1 MKRLLNHIEEKK
13 RNNML
18 QPQSVPITFQGG
30 LSSKTDAL
38 QVQLPNVLSLENAL
52 FDKVGALNKRPGYN
66 VLNKNTTTDGI
77 ITSAAAVDTFNSELC
92 LFDNSNVYTYIH
104 SINSWSNR
112 GPAISL
118 INTNSKIVD
127 QTGAQQ
133 LNPDCA
139 FLDNIKVFAYED
151 SRGPVRY
158 CVLDALTNAYI
169 ISDKPIQGSIQKP
182 KLISVYG
189 LIYLFYTSNNNL
201 YYQTINPSN
210 PSVISV
216 QHNVVADG
224 YTNFVYDVCVNSL
237 SPTADDLIYI
247 AYFNN
252 SGEVTTL
259 SLDSAGNVSNIT
271 GVAHGAE
278 AIEDTNYLSISIVP
292 VLNGHNW
299 ISWSTGEHVYT
310 AAYDLQFAPILAN
323 LILIDTLTCPL
334 VTGIESTNSGALQII
349 YEVLGDITSNE
360 SVKSQIIS
368 LNGTITYVGQLLS
381 VGLAAKPYRQGKDT
395 FINLAYQ
402 SQGTQYF
409 TGGPII
415 PLQNTY
421 FTALLTNAPFTIVS
435 KVAAGTA
442 GGLRTNNMVS
452 ETVEIEPGIFLWA
465 NLTQNKLISEDL
477 VTFSLTGVNSTVI
490 DYTNKNKFNSVTF
503 SNNLLYIGGLLQSY
517 DGVQVVEQ
525 NFNVYPEDIYYTIF
539 PNTGALSAG
548 QYSYQ
553 IVYAWNDKFGQTQY
567 STPSPSIIIT
577 TAANDSVVF
586 SLPTLRLTAK
596 EDVIIQVYR
605 TQVNGS
611 VPQLITS
618 NLVPL
623 LNDPAVNTILF
634 ADSLADAEITNN
646 SPIYTTG
653 GFLPNAAPPSCS
665 IITLYNNRVIIG
677 GLEDPN
683 LLWYSKNKVDNSNAN
698 TIPVEFTAFNT
709 IAVNQLGGPI
719 TGLGLMDGNLV
730 IFKKTAIFI
739 MNGDGTNDQGGGN
752 PFPDPQL
759 ISQSVGC
766 ENPNSIILTTTGIMF
781 QSPNKGIWML
791 PRSLG
796 EPIYIGAGVDTEA
809 KTYLVS
815 SSNLDP
821 NSNSVI
827 FTTFDGPA
835 LIFDYFIN
843 QWSTW
848 TNHKAVD
855 GVIFDG
861 SFTFVKNNGSVYQQ
875 NRSIYYDGYVA
886 GRQIPYSMEVT
897 TPWLSLASNL
907 GYQAIFRFF
916 ILGQYKGQHT
926 LNVAT
931 AYDWNPAFVNT
942 AAFVPTNLQGAATWG
957 ADGYWGGSTPW
968 GGDWQPYVFQANC
981 SRQKCSS
988 VRIKINDNQTASFN
1002 EGFTLSNMLLEVG
1015 LFNAGMRIPAT
1026 NKKSV

>member
-1 MKRLLNHIEEKK
+1 
-13 RNNML
+13 ML
-18 QPQSVPITFQGG
+18 QKQTVPITFQGG

-66 VLNKNTTTDGI
+66 IFGKNITTDGN
-77 ITSAAAVDTFNSELC
+77 ITSAVAVDTFNNELC
-92 LFDNSNVYTYIH
+92 LFDNVNVYTYVH
-104 SINSWSNR
+104 SIDAWSNR

-118 INTNSKIVD
+118 INTNSKVVD
-127 QTGAQQ
+127 QTGTQQ

-139 FLDNIKVFAYED
+139 YLDNIKVFAYED

-158 CVLDALTNAYI
+158 CVIDSVTGAYI
-169 ISDKPIQGSIQKP
+169 VSDAPLEGSINRP
-182 KLISVYG
+182 KTIVANGLVY
-189 LIYLFYTSNNNL
+189 IFYTSNNNL
-201 YYQTINPSN
+201 YYQTINPNN
-210 PSVISV
+210 PSVISN
-216 QHNVVADG
+216 QINVIADG
-224 YTNFVYDVCVNSL
+224 AVDFRFDVTTNNLAATPDNN
-237 SPTADDLIYI
+237 LIYI
-247 AYFNN
+247 AYFNDAN
-252 SGEVTTL
+252 EVAFF
-259 SLDSAGNVSNIT
+259 SLDPDGVVANLTIVAAGTSAV
-271 GVAHGAE
+271 
-278 AIEDTNYLSISIVP
+278 EDANYLSISVVP
-292 VLNGHNW
+292 VSTGLNW
-299 ISWSTGEHVYT
+299 VSWSTGEHVYSS
-310 AAYDLQFAPILAN
+310 AFDQEFLPILESIF
-323 LILIDTLTCPL
+323 LVDTVVSPI
-334 VTGIESTNSGALQII
+334 VTGIESINTGSLQII
-349 YEVLGDITSNE
+349 YEILGNITSNE
-360 SVKSQIIS
+360 SVRSKIVSV
-368 LNGTITYVGQLLS
+368 NGITNYVGQLLS
-381 VGLAAKPYRQGKDT
+381 VGLAAKPYRQGQDI

-402 SQGTQYF
+402 SAGTQYF
-409 TGGPII
+409 DRGPII

-421 FTALLTNAPFTIVS
+421 FTALLSNSPFTIVS
-435 KVAAGTA
+435 KVAAGTG

-452 ETVEIEPGIFLWA
+452 ETVQIDTGVFLWA

-477 VTFSLTGVNSTVI
+477 VTFSLTGVNSTII
-490 DYTNKNKFNSVTF
+490 DYSNINKFNSVTF
-503 SNNLLYIGGLLQSY
+503 SNNLLYVGGLLQSY

-525 NFNVYPEDIYYTIF
+525 NFNVYPEDVSYTVV
-539 PNTGALSAG
+539 PSGGALSIG
-548 QYSYQ
+548 QYKYQ

-567 STPSPSIIIT
+567 STPSPAIIVT
-577 TAANDSVVF
+577 VTSKKSAVVWN
-586 SLPTLRLTAK
+586 LPTLRLTSK
-596 EDVIIQVYR
+596 KNVIIQLYR
-605 TQVNGS
+605 TIVNGD
-611 VPQLITS
+611 VPQLVTS

-623 LNDPAVNTILF
+623 ENNTQVDTVQF
-634 ADSLADAEITNN
+634 VDALADGEIISN

-665 IITLYNNRVIIG
+665 MITLYNNRVIIG

-698 TIPVEFTAFNT
+698 TIPVEFTALNT

-719 TGLGLMDGNLV
+719 TGLGLMDGNLI

-739 MNGDGTNDQGGGN
+739 MNGDGTNDQGGGS

-766 ENPNSIILTTTGIMF
+766 ENQNSIILTTTGIMF

-796 EPIYIGAGVDTEA
+796 EPVYIGAGVDTEA
-809 KTYLVS
+809 KTFQVS

-835 LIFDYFIN
+835 LIFDYFIS

-855 GVIFDG
+855 GVIFNG
-861 SFTFVKNNGSVYQQ
+861 SFTFTKNNGSVYQQ
-875 NRSIYYDGYVA
+875 DRSIYYDGYVA
-886 GRQIPYSMEVT
+886 GRQIPYSMEMT

-907 GYQAIFRFF
+907 GYQAVFRFF
-916 ILGQYKGQHT
+916 ILGQYKGAHT
-926 LNVAT
+926 LDVAT

-942 AAFVPTNLQGAATWG
+942 ATFLPTTLQGAATWG
-957 ADGYWGGSTPW
+957 ADGYWGSSTPW
-968 GGDWQPYVFQANC
+968 GGNWSPYVFQANC

-988 VRIKINDNQTASFN
+988 IRIKINDNQTAPFN

>member
-1 MKRLLNHIEEKK
+1 
-13 RNNML
+13 ML
-18 QPQSVPITFQGG
+18 QKQTVPITFQGG

-52 FDKVGALNKRPGYN
+52 FDKVGALNKRPGYDIFGKDI
-66 VLNKNTTTDGI
+66 VTDGA
-77 ITSAAAVDTFNSELC
+77 ITSAVAIDTFNNEIC
-92 LFDNSNVYTYIH
+92 LFDNTNIYTYIH
-104 SINSWSNR
+104 SANAWSNR

-118 INTNSKIVD
+118 INTNSKVVD
-127 QTGAQQ
+127 ETGAQQ

-151 SRGPVRY
+151 SRGPIRY
-158 CVLDALTNAYI
+158 CVLDALTNAYVV
-169 ISDKPIQGSIQKP
+169 SDAPLEGSINRP
-182 KLISVYG
+182 KLIVAND
-189 LIYLFYTSNNNL
+189 LIYIFYTSNNNL
-201 YYQTINPSN
+201 YYQTINPNN
-210 PSVISV
+210 PSVISN
-216 QHNVVADG
+216 QTNVIADG
-224 YTNFVYDVCVNSL
+224 AVDFRYDVTTNNL
-237 SPTADDLIYI
+237 TATPTNNLIYI

-252 SGEVTTL
+252 AGEVAFL
-259 SLDSAGNVSNIT
+259 SLSPDGTTSSITVVATGTDAVEDS
-271 GVAHGAE
+271 
-278 AIEDTNYLSISIVP
+278 NYLSVSVVP
-292 VLNGHNW
+292 VSTGLNW
-299 ISWSTGEHVYT
+299 VSWSTGQHVYT
-310 AAYDLQFAPILAN
+310 KAYNQQFSVILDLFLVDTVVSPI
-323 LILIDTLTCPL
+323 I
-334 VTGIESTNSGALQII
+334 TGIESVNTGSLQII
-349 YEVLGDITSNE
+349 YEILGDISSNE
-360 SVKSQIIS
+360 SVRSKVIS
-368 LNGTITYVGQLLS
+368 TNNTSVYIGQLLS
-381 VGLAAKPYRQGKDT
+381 VGLAAKPYRQGKEI
-395 FINLAYQ
+395 FINLTYQ

-409 TGGPII
+409 VGGPII

-421 FTALLTNAPFTIVS
+421 FTALLTSAPFTIVS
-435 KVAAGTA
+435 KVAAGTG

-452 ETVEIEPGIFLWA
+452 ETVQIEPGVFLWA

-477 VTFSLTGVNSTVI
+477 VTFSLTGVNSTII
-490 DYTNKNKFNSVTF
+490 DYTNPNKFNSVTF
-503 SNNLLYIGGLLQSY
+503 SNNLLYVGGLLQSY

-525 NFNVYPEDIYYTIF
+525 NFNVYPEDIYYQVI
-539 PNTGALSAG
+539 PGTGALSAG
-548 QYSYQ
+548 QYQYQ
-553 IVYAWNDKFGQTQY
+553 VVYAWNDKFGQTQY

-577 TAANDSVVF
+577 TPANASVVLN
-586 SLPTLRLTAK
+586 LPTLRLTAK
-596 EDVIIQVYR
+596 ENVIIQVYR

-611 VPQLITS
+611 VPQLVTS

-623 LNDPAVNTILF
+623 LNDPTVNTIVF
-634 ADSLADAEITNN
+634 NDGLADAEITNN

-665 IITLYNNRVIIG
+665 MITLYNNRVIIG

-719 TGLGLMDGNLV
+719 TGLGLMDGNLI

-766 ENPNSIILTTTGIMF
+766 ENQSSIILTTTGIMF

-796 EPIYIGAGVDTEA
+796 EPVYIGAGVDTEA
-809 KTYLVS
+809 KTYQVS

-861 SFTFVKNNGSVYQQ
+861 SFTFAKNNGSVYQQ
-875 NRSIYYDGYVA
+875 NRNNFYDGYVS
-886 GRQIPYSMEVT
+886 GRQVPYSMEMT

-907 GYQAIFRFF
+907 GYQAVFRFF
-916 ILGQYKGQHT
+916 ILGQYKGAHT
-926 LNVAT
+926 LDVAVS
-931 AYDWNPAFVNT
+931 YDWNPAFVNT
-942 AAFVPTNLQGAATWG
+942 TTFTPTSLQGSATWG
-957 ADGYWGGSTPW
+957 ADGYWGQSSPW
-968 GGDWQPYVFQANC
+968 GGSWSPYVFQANC

-988 VRIKINDNQTASFN
+988 IRIKINDNQTAPFN

>member
-1 MKRLLNHIEEKK
+1 
-13 RNNML
+13 ML

-52 FDKVGALNKRPGYN
+52 FDKIGALNKRPGYDIF
-66 VLNKNTTTDGI
+66 NKNITTDGI
-77 ITSAAAVDTFNSELC
+77 ITSAAAMDTFNNELC
-92 LFDNSNVYTYIH
+92 VFDNSNVYTYVE
-104 SINSWSNR
+104 SINSWSDR

-118 INTNSKIVD
+118 INTNSKVVD
-127 QTGAQQ
+127 VTGAQQ

-139 FLDNIKVFAYED
+139 YLDNIKVFAYED
-151 SRGPVRY
+151 SRGPIRY
-158 CVLDALTNAYI
+158 CVLDMLTNAYI
-169 ISDKPIQGSIQKP
+169 VSDRPLDGSIQRP
-182 KLISVYG
+182 KLISANG
-189 LIYLFYTSNNNL
+189 LVYLFYTSNNNL
-201 YYQTINPSN
+201 YYQSINPNN

-216 QHNVVADG
+216 QHNVIADG
-224 YTNFVYDVCVNSL
+224 YANFTYDVCTNNL
-237 SPTADDLIYI
+237 AATPDNDLIYI
-247 AYFNN
+247 AYFRQAGEVGET
-252 SGEVTTL
+252 GEVTVL
-259 SLDSAGNVSNIT
+259 SLDPLGVVSNIT
-271 GVAHGAE
+271 NIAYGAE
-278 AIEDTNYLSISIVP
+278 AIEDVNYLSVSIVP
-292 VLNGHNW
+292 DSTGKNW
-299 ISWSTGEHVYT
+299 ISWSTGERVF
-310 AAYDLQFAPILAN
+310 ASAYSALSFTEILPITLV
-323 LILIDTLTCPL
+323 DTVVCPVLTGFES
-334 VTGIESTNSGALQII
+334 VNTGSLQII
-349 YEVLGDITSNE
+349 YEILGNITSNE
-360 SVKSQIIS
+360 SVKSQIVQTNGS
-368 LNGTITYVGQLLS
+368 LNYVGQLLS
-381 VGLAAKPYRQGKDT
+381 VGLAAKPYRQGKEI
-395 FINLAYQ
+395 FVCLAYQ

-409 TGGPII
+409 TRGPVI

-452 ETVEIEPGIFLWA
+452 ETVQVDTGVFLWA

-477 VTFSLTGVNSTVI
+477 VTFSLTGVNSTII
-490 DYTNKNKFNSVTF
+490 DYTDSNKFNSVTF
-503 SNNLLYIGGLLQSY
+503 SNNLLYVGGLLQSY

-525 NFNVYPEDIYYTIF
+525 NFNVYPEDVSYTVV
-539 PNTGALSAG
+539 PSGGALSIG
-548 QYSYQ
+548 QYKYQ

-567 STPSPSIIIT
+567 STPSPAIIVTVTIKQS
-577 TAANDSVVF
+577 AVIWN
-586 SLPTLRLTAK
+586 LPTLRLTAK
-596 EDVIIQVYR
+596 KNVIIQLYR
-605 TQVNGS
+605 TVVNGD
-611 VPQLITS
+611 VPQLVTS
-618 NLVPL
+618 NLIPL
-623 LNDPAVNTILF
+623 QNNTQVDTVQYVDAI
-634 ADSLADAEITNN
+634 ADGEITNN

-653 GFLPNAAPPSCS
+653 GFLPNSAPPSCS
-665 IITLYNNRVIIG
+665 MITLYNNRVIIG

-698 TIPVEFTAFNT
+698 TIPVEFSAINT

-719 TGLGLMDGNLV
+719 TGLGLMDGNLI
-730 IFKKTAIFI
+730 IFKKNAIFI
-739 MNGDGTNDQGGGN
+739 MNGDGTNDQGGGS

-766 ENPNSIILTTTGIMF
+766 ENPSSIILTTTGIMF

-796 EPIYIGAGVDTEA
+796 EPVYIGAGVDAEA
-809 KTYLVS
+809 KTYKIS

-827 FTTFDGPA
+827 FTTYEGPA
-835 LIFDYFIN
+835 MIYDYFIS

-861 SFTFVKNNGSVYQQ
+861 SFTFIKNNGSVYHQ
-875 NRSIYYDGYVA
+875 NKNNYYDGYVA
-886 GRQIPYSMEVT
+886 GRQIPYSMEMT

-916 ILGQYKGQHT
+916 ILGQYKGKHT

-931 AYDWNPAFVNT
+931 AYDWNPAFINT
-942 AAFVPTNLQGAATWG
+942 TAFVPTNLQGAATWG

-988 VRIKINDNQTASFN
+988 IRIKINDIQTAEFN

-1015 LFNAGMRIPAT
+1015 LFNAGMRIAAT